1 MKVLVVDDEQHVR
14 EGIRLLGDWERYGID
29 EIYEAANGEEA
40 LRLIQTYKPDIIFS
54 DMKMPKMDGIELL
67 ERIKK
72 QHPTCK
78 TIFVT
83 GYDDY
88 HYMRKAI
95 HFGSFDYILKPIDP
109 EILNQTLEHAVI
121 EWKKEEAERKKHQ
134 SSHQLIN
141 EMKPI
146 YRDRMLTK
154 FINND
159 TIKDNLY
166 EEFGFHLS
174 QDYTAA
180 LVRVSGKASRTFK
193 VIAI

>member
-1 MKVLVVDDEQHVR
+1 M
-14 EGIRLLGDWERYGID
+14 
-29 EIYEAANGEEA
+29 EA
-40 LRLIQTYKPDIIFS
+40 LIIF
-54 DMKMPKMDGIELL
+54 
-67 ERIKK
+67 
-72 QHPTCK
+72 
-78 TIFVT
+78 
-83 GYDDY
+83 
-88 HYMRKAI
+88 
-95 HFGSFDYILKPIDP
+95 LKPIDP
-109 EILNQTLEHAVI
+109 EIFKSNTRTCSNRME
-121 EWKKEEAERKKHQ
+121 KKEEAERKKHQ

-180 LVRVSGKASRTFK
+180 LVRVSGKKHRELSR
-193 VIAI
+193 